1 MEKYNSNHAE
11 YRRQYNYRLSGRC
24 GRCENDIEKAKVVH
38 VKTYDYPDMIKR
50 VEDVINE
57 QIQTFLNSITSNHV
71 KRFNRYW
78 PNLNQY

>member
-1 MEKYNSNHAE
+1 MSAQ
-11 YRRQYNYRLSGRC
+11 QYNDS
-24 GRCENDIEKAKVVH
+24 RCENDIEKAKVVH

-71 KRFNRYW
+71 KNVNIPRRS
-78 PNLNQY
+78 PANLELGYCLGVRR